1 MLAIPKIG
9 GLQVLELGV
18 NLSMSRSPP
27 HYLGHILS
35 KLPEFAPLVE
45 RIVLKFS
52 IIPCIPE
59 APWVHDGAWPVFD
72 VGFVERRQLPRLRNV
87 TCCLRLAM
95 DYFYGDDSVSY
106 EDFVAAMERKL
117 LGLTGTN
124 MLAFTRGN
132 GHLRE
137 HRQHYVKVP

>member
-1 MLAIPKIG
+1 MLAIPKIV

-87 TCCLRLAM
+87 TCCLQLAM

-106 EDFVAAMERKL
+106 EGFVAAMERKL

-124 MLAFTRGN
+124 MLAFTRGKGN
-132 GHLRE
+132 SGE
-137 HRQHYVKVP
+137 